1 MPNHLISRI
10 LCVLA
15 CASSA
20 LLCTALGAQA
30 VDLTKYYRPIFRE
43 PGVTF
48 EQAFPYFPQID
59 FVGNAI
65 RPSIIDRWNF
75 PYLRKTI
82 PGPYFP
88 GGLVGFAYNDYVFYL
103 GPYREGVC
111 NVDFIIPMPP
121 LQGQVVTMEH
131 HAWRT
136 DGTDGSVYDGMD
148 GVCDDFSGAPIT
160 TYPHRFTDDQLT
172 IGAPIRRTA
181 IDGSQY
187 DASPLKVTRNG
198 LPWYTVY
205 MGYRLSLVAH
215 ESNWDDANRDKA
227 GDLVGFFRLPTPD
240 NNFNLVALPPPWVE
254 DDVVEYVNRR
264 EFPNQPDGQFFY
276 AVLASDKALLDTLP
290 NWSRTGKSFKSGGYV
305 TVCRFYGGKNG
316 GPNTHFYSADDKE
329 CEALK
334 QNPRLSY
341 EGQTFAV
348 NVAMPAKTA
357 EQQVPGALRD
367 CPRDS
372 VPLYRLY
379 NNASASNGRFVSNH
393 RYTTDR
399 ADVAAF
405 VAKGWVDE
413 GHAMCVPR

>member
-1 MPNHLISRI
+1 MD
-10 LCVLA
+10 
-15 CASSA
+15 ASYFRTRLRMCLVAAAATVICSTGSA
-20 LLCTALGAQA
+20 STLSNYYANIQPSYFTTA
-30 VDLTKYYRPIFRE
+30 RPSYD
-43 PGVTF
+43 P
-48 EQAFPYFPQID
+48 
-59 FVGNAI
+59 NAI
-65 RPSIIDRWNF
+65 RTATPPLLHISDGRIFPVSEMMVLRYGDAARSFIAIPYYYFLFSRGTAWSCRNFGTYTKIPTNVVAGQIIVDVTTW
-75 PYLRKTI
+75 YA
-82 PGPYFP
+82 PGDELCGDGSF
-88 GGLVGFAYNDYVFYL
+88 
-103 GPYREGVC
+103 GV
-111 NVDFIIPMPP
+111 MPP
-121 LQGQVVTMEH
+121 SYKL
-131 HAWRT
+131 
-136 DGTDGSVYDGMD
+136 
-148 GVCDDFSGAPIT
+148 GVRDVISIAVPG
-160 TYPHRFTDDQLT
+160 
-172 IGAPIRRTA
+172 RRIA
-181 IDGSQY
+181 EDGSQY
-187 DASPLKVTRNG
+187 DASRMTIVRNG
-198 LPWYTVY
+198 VPWASYY
-205 MGYRLSLVAH
+205 WGYRLGLVASTV
-215 ESNWDDANRDKA
+215 EYDGTRSDIPPEIAAWPAVPLKEDEFE
-227 GDLVGFFRLPTPD
+227 LT
-240 NNFNLVALPPPWVE
+240 ALPPPWVE

-290 NWSRTGKSFKSGGYV
+290 NWSRTGKSFRSGGYV